1 MIAGTDLGN
10 LANLRQAIDQID
22 RSSHTSI
29 KFQDDLI
36 GFIISNK
43 DRGGGII
50 EVGCYHG
57 GLTAQLAYV
66 AKETGLPFDV
76 IDIDHHYLTVAA
88 DTVERVG
95 LKGVAS
101 FHAMDLPTF
110 LRNKTFTT
118 SPLLVF
124 VDGDHRYAGVVTDI
138 RAIRTIRP
146 APFAC
151 AFHDFSLRYAD
162 GPLTDVRVDRAILD
176 EFGSSVVLNP
186 IGEIAGAGK
195 LRTVPAEDR
204 HFHET
209 GKPEGVLIRL

>member
-10 LANLRQAIDQID
+10 LANLREAVDQID
-22 RSSHTSI
+22 RSSHTSL
-29 KFQDDLI
+29 KFQDDLL
-36 GFIISNK
+36 GFILSNK

-76 IDIDHHYLTVAA
+76 IDIDHHYLNVAA
-88 DTVERVG
+88 DTVDRVG
-95 LKGVAS
+95 LKGHAK

-110 LRNKTFTT
+110 LRNSKLQTR
-118 SPLLVF
+118 PLMVF
-124 VDGDHRYAGVVTDI
+124 VDGDHRYAGVVADI
-138 RAIRTIRP
+138 RAIRAVRP
-146 APFAC
+146 APFSC
-151 AFHDFSLRYAD
+151 SFHDFSLRYAD

-176 EFGSSVVLNP
+176 EFGPLVRLVP
-186 IGEIAGAGK
+186 IGEVAGAGK

-204 HFHET
+204 HFHES
-209 GKPEGVLIRL
+209 GKSEGVIIEL